1 MDRLPSEYYYDEL
14 PEDAVP
20 LTPQRDEP
28 TSAPARAATPVATVP
43 DSYDELPEGAI
54 PIGSSMGS
62 IAGRAAVRGMRE
74 GISGVSDSGTVAFG
88 NARKLAE
95 KERAPSDDPELDK
108 LLSQKI
114 FEGWSDPNW
123 LVAQI
128 THGLT
133 ASSPTLGGAFIGGAA
148 GSAAGP
154 VGALGGAAVGGG
166 IGAAVQTLGPAYL
179 AARQEGKDHEDAVK
193 QALVET
199 GLASAFGAAMGLAPG
214 VSAFGRTAEGALVK
228 PVSEALLQIFG
239 VQPGLM
245 TAQHAATAGAT
256 GKEITAEDLLQ
267 TAVLGTA
274 TGAAITGV
282 HQALPGRKAA
292 PPVKPKA
299 AVEEVPATGPD
310 TTQTAALAP
319 EAPPVETE
327 APPIT
332 LKAMDPEEARQRI
345 REAMAGNQPPKGTGT
360 GTAPPPAADATVQGN
375 PDSAPTRSETQY
387 PKGTGKKAKEALD
400 RVRSGKNKQPVAE
413 PPAAPSEVPADVA
426 AALERVSGKPATP
439 MAPEEATAI
448 VQNASGAGER
458 LAESL
463 TATPEA
469 LPTPQPEA
477 PKTLDLQQQ
486 KLIAGEVPAQM
497 FTPGE
502 PELPLPPGMK
512 RVETAKGVFH
522 YNPKAKFNGKALSE
536 GKLRALVDRGEE
548 NQILGLGD
556 KTKAQ
561 VGAEAAATSDN
572 IVAAV
577 ERSQDGTEVKAAAA
591 TESDA
596 PRIAE
601 QIQEN
606 ASPGHTVAVEPAA
619 PVVEARKVA
628 TGTPSTEPARSEVK
642 PISDTH
648 IQFGKARIEVQS
660 DGIGYRGLNDK
671 STIFYAKGKGPG
683 TRRGGEASIDQM
695 AERGVPEALRPI
707 FDDYAHGR
715 IDKATVVERL
725 RALEAEYKA
734 KAPEPVV
741 PTRAEKPNPSG
752 DFQDMG
758 GQAIADNMY
767 AALWTKV
774 AAGSVVETGN
784 KPSPL
789 LQAAKMVRDAGG
801 LKTIE
806 DFKAFA
812 KEYADARS
820 GKSGPEFQSAMRA
833 LVDKWSP
840 KAPEPAAAPP
850 VTKAD
855 KAKAVSKQRSEPKP
869 PEETGPK
876 VLRPADE
883 IAKDQERDAALAR
896 GFRAKDDNVAPDFAD
911 KKAQDRFVRLAA
923 AAVADLKEQAPEYYR
938 AAVEAAGQRTRGN
951 SSKNAEHSQT
961 INDAWQRMYEAEQ
974 AGTPRYKPKGAAV
987 GKVEKEIRKAERESA
1002 KGLEKKEKA
1011 PKTVEQL
1018 EAEQK
1023 KAKSKQQ
1030 KGYSEGSA
1038 TRESAELNEQ
1048 ITSTDSSPLSDRSLT
1063 PEEALIEKQRI
1074 IREENG
1080 IYDEEDAAPSAAR
1093 NAPRR
1098 PSQSA
1103 SNVDIEAIKA
1113 RAAERA
1119 KAREPAETTAKITEV
1134 KNGER
1139 KEVEVTRTTEG
1150 RRVELSAED
1159 KAAYLERLNTQ
1170 SVQKELMKLRDAE
1183 AAAQA
1188 GSARK
1193 GPRTKD
1199 NYEDE
1204 LQRARDEVAEDPK
1217 KARDLADKLNG
1228 MTDEQFADW
1237 YWNASRDERLMAQAA
1252 HELKPLDILSNG
1264 ADIKAVLADGY
1275 KRAQD
1280 RIIGDAPAKKLA
1292 GVMGASLH
1300 GLRQGMGSFNRAMVR
1315 LFHDRLVRLIGDM
1328 NVRRLSDK
1336 QMRDLARLDGIEQ
1349 GDVAGM
1355 YARNR
1360 NEILLNNDYQQ
1371 AFQTPTERYWTVMH
1385 EALHGALST
1394 MLDNPRFKAFSEQV
1408 ENLRRFVERKF
1419 NDDAKLRE
1427 TYDGHDV
1434 RYALS
1439 NIHEF
1444 TSGIMENTMFREVL
1458 GQIEL
1463 TPRDLRELGMNNLS
1477 WGGRIKHGLNTFI
1490 ELIRG
1495 ALGMPE
1501 GSRSALEMAI
1511 VSTEKALRQREMIGE
1526 GARFSKG
1533 EGANDYARLSN
1544 DEYAKRFE
1552 HILRS
1557 KFVDRDVAETL
1568 SKILMEELGDKAT
1581 IGRAMPL
1588 INQLAKEYGNPLQG
1602 RPGSKKSAKIQQS
1615 QQEARDTAQGK
1626 APPPPATLG
1635 QTDKSLWQRITGKFT
1650 KSDTAEKLREEL
1662 VNYNRPVEKLGENV
1676 AEKLGRNLTDEE
1688 NFSDQKRLMEPK
1700 ITGALRRFEVNQAR
1714 EIEDVLRAAKKANM
1728 DEKAI
1733 AEALIAYHAEERN
1746 AYIEQKN
1753 GTKNG
1758 SGMTDARA
1766 QEILKGIEGNAA
1778 KKAVF
1783 ERLTKLNDELRE
1795 FALNNE
1801 EGSGLRSKDQAN
1813 GLRKMFK
1820 KYTSLSGF
1828 ADEKL
1833 AEAMGGDDSL
1843 VGRQGLS
1850 VLGREGRETKGRKTL
1865 SENPLYNMVQQA
1877 TRSIERAERNRVLV
1891 SAGEAFRRAG
1901 FAKGDGVY
1909 VAENIGGTPARTIRE
1924 AMLDPRILGFKEEGV
1939 QKFLVFDDA
1948 ETAAAFER
1956 LSPENLHYVL
1966 DKAVNVLNKVKNL
1979 WTHYSPEFL
1988 IRHFVFRYPIEGAMN
2003 LKGLKELGLETG
2015 AMRYFKDS
2023 FSYIADVNRYLQGSE
2038 VKDAKVAKY
2047 IKEMEENGGIVSFR
2061 NISDTLDIKKQA
2073 ARIDSGKV
2081 NKFAEFHEA
2090 WDRTLTAMDSAQRL
2104 ALYIRAREA
2113 DITPQRAAILA
2124 RDATVDFA
2132 RKGKSAGLLSVWSAF
2147 GNVAIQ
2153 TTTRMGKAFAESPNY
2168 RRTIA
2173 GIVAAGAAI
2182 ELANY
2187 MLGGNDKDG
2196 TPWIEKIPSYERIQ
2210 NMILFVPGENDKGMP
2225 RYVKVPLPYPLFGVW
2240 PSGSAMTQAVMN
2252 QLGVSKMG
2260 AGEIGM
2266 RVAHGMAETLTPFGR
2281 NVGNMTALATPE
2293 VVRWMTELSQNKDW
2307 KGDAI
2312 YTSYPKKGMAPSEQ
2326 GRTSTDEGW
2335 KMMARGL
2342 AKIGIDT
2349 YPEAVKHIVDQY
2361 VGAQRR
2367 FVAGAA
2373 GAASDVAS
2381 GDFKPNQIP
2390 GVRLVYGEVDKGKA
2404 DRGRMYNLEN
2414 KSEVSPAE
2422 RRALQATQNGGG
2434 NATDRAL
2441 AQAAARR
2448 TGMEPKQLLAVNS
2461 MFNDVKRYDKEV
2473 RAAPQGSKQRD
2484 AAEKKRQDFLA
2495 GKMKELNDLGVRGGI
2510 DKH

>member
-114 FEGWSDPNW
+114 GEGWSDPNW
-123 LVAQI
+123 WAAQI

-166 IGAAVQTLGPAYL
+166 IGAAAQTLGPSYL

-274 TGAAITGV
+274 TGAAITGA
-282 HQALPGRKAA
+282 HQALPGRRAA
-292 PPVKPKA
+292 PPAKPKA
-299 AVEEVPATGPD
+299 GVEEVPATGPD

-332 LKAMDPEEARQRI
+332 LKAVSADEMRQRI
-345 REAMAGNQPPKGTGT
+345 RELQAGKQPPKGSGT

-375 PDSAPTRSETQY
+375 PDSASTRSETQY

-536 GKLRALVDRGEE
+536 GKLRALVARGEE

-561 VGAEAAATSDN
+561 VGAEAAAKN
-572 IVAAV
+572 EPVVAV
-577 ERSQDGTEVKAAAA
+577 TERTPEGTEVKAAAA
-591 TESDA
+591 SESDA
-596 PRIAE
+596 PRIAD

-606 ASPGHTVAVEPAA
+606 ASEGNTVQTEAPEQVVQQRAEPSPTGLDELGGQAIVDNMYDA
-619 PVVEARKVA
+619 LWNKVTAGNVVETGNKPSPLLQAAKMVRDAGGLKTIEEFKAFAKEYADARSGKSGPEFQSAMRALVDKWSPKA
-628 TGTPSTEPARSEVK
+628 PEPARSEVQ

-695 AERGVPEALRPI
+695 DERGVPEALRPI

-734 KAPEPVV
+734 KAPEP
-741 PTRAEKPNPSG
+741 
-752 DFQDMG
+752 
-758 GQAIADNMY
+758 
-767 AALWTKV
+767 
-774 AAGSVVETGN
+774 
-784 KPSPL
+784 
-789 LQAAKMVRDAGG
+789 
-801 LKTIE
+801 
-806 DFKAFA
+806 
-812 KEYADARS
+812 
-820 GKSGPEFQSAMRA
+820 
-833 LVDKWSP
+833 
-840 KAPEPAAAPP
+840 APVP
-850 VTKAD
+850 VTKAE
-855 KAKAVSKQRSEPKP
+855 KAKAVSKARSEPKP

-951 SSKNAEHSQT
+951 SPKNAEHSQT

-987 GKVEKEIRKAERESA
+987 GKVEKEIRKAEREAS

-1237 YWNASRDERLMAQAA
+1237 YWNASRDERLTAQAA

-1280 RIIGDAPAKKLA
+1280 RIIGDTPAKKLS
-1292 GVMGASLH
+1292 GVMGAALNFA
-1300 GLRQGMGSFNRAMVR
+1300 RKDMGSFNRAMVR
-1315 LFHDRLVRLIGDM
+1315 LFHDRLVRLVGDM

-1336 QMRDLARLDGIEQ
+1336 QMRDLARLDGIED
-1349 GDVAGM
+1349 GDTLGM
-1355 YARNR
+1355 YVRSR
-1360 NEILLNNDYQQ
+1360 NEILINQEYQQ
-1371 AFQTPTERYWTVMH
+1371 AFQTPAERYQTIMH
-1385 EALHGALST
+1385 EALHGALAS
-1394 MLDNPRFKAFSEQV
+1394 MIDSPKYAAFKAQV
-1408 ENLRRFVERKF
+1408 ERLRSFVERKLDNTNAF
-1419 NDDAKLRE
+1419 GK
-1427 TYDGHDV
+1427 YDTEEV

-1439 NIHEF
+1439 NVHEF
-1444 TSGIMENTMFREVL
+1444 TSGLMENFQFRELL
-1458 GQIEL
+1458 GDIEL
-1463 TPRDLRELGMNNLS
+1463 TPADMKALGYADLSTGFMGRVKNGLGA
-1477 WGGRIKHGLNTFI
+1477 FI

-1495 ALGMPE
+1495 ALGMPN
-1501 GSRSALEMAI
+1501 GARSALEMAI
-1511 VSTEKALRQREMIGE
+1511 RHTDEGVRLREKLGE
-1526 GARFSKG
+1526 GARFSEG
-1533 EGANDYARLSN
+1533 EGENAYARLSN

-1557 KFVDRDVAETL
+1557 KFVDRDVAESL

-1662 VNYNRPVEKLGENV
+1662 VNYNRPVEKLGEDV

-1700 ITGALRRFEVNQAR
+1700 ITGALRRFEVNEAR

-1728 DEKAI
+1728 DEEAI

-1753 GTKNG
+1753 GTKDG

-1795 FALNNE
+1795 LTLKNE
-1801 EGSGLRSKDQAN
+1801 EGAGLRSKDQAN

-1891 SAGEAFRRAG
+1891 SAGKSFRRAG

-2003 LKGLKELGLETG
+2003 LKGLKEQGLDTG

-2061 NISDTLDIKKQA
+2061 NISDTLDIKKQMS
-2073 ARIDSGKV
+2073 RIESGKA

-2326 GRTSTDEGW
+2326 GRTGTDEGW

>member
-20 LTPQRDEP
+20 LTPQRDES
-28 TSAPARAATPVATVP
+28 TTAAATPVAAVP
-43 DSYDELPEGAI
+43 DSYDALPEGAI

-74 GISGVSDSGTVAFG
+74 GISGVSESGTVAFG

-95 KERAPSDDPELDK
+95 QDRPPSDDPELDK

-114 FEGWSDPNW
+114 GEGWSDPNW
-123 LVAQI
+123 WAAQI

-148 GSAAGP
+148 GSPAGP
-154 VGALGGAAVGGG
+154 VGALAGAAVGGG
-166 IGAAVQTLGPAYL
+166 VGAAVQTLGPSYL
-179 AARQEGKDHEDAVK
+179 AARQEGKEHEAAVQ

-199 GLASAFGAAMGLAPG
+199 GLASVFGAAMGLAPG

-228 PVSEALLQIFG
+228 PVSEALLQVFG

-245 TAQHAATAGAT
+245 TAQHAVTAGAT
-256 GKEITAEDLLQ
+256 GKEVTAEDLLQ

-274 TGAAITGV
+274 TGAAITGA

-292 PPVKPKA
+292 PPAKPKA

-332 LKAMDPEEARQRI
+332 LKAGSADEMRQRI
-345 REAMAGNQPPKGTGT
+345 RELQAGKQPPKGTGT
-360 GTAPPPAADATVQGN
+360 GTAPPPTADPTVQGN

-387 PKGTGKKAKEALD
+387 PKGAGKKAKETLD
-400 RVRSGKNKQPVAE
+400 RVRSGKNKQPPAE

-426 AALERVSGKPATP
+426 AALERVSGKPTAP

-458 LAESL
+458 LAENL
-463 TATPEA
+463 TSTPEA
-469 LPTPQPEA
+469 QPTPQPEA

-522 YNPKAKFNGKALSE
+522 YNPKAKFNGKNLSE
-536 GKLRALVDRGEE
+536 GKLRALVARGEE

-561 VGAEAAATSDN
+561 VGAEAAAKSEP
-572 IVAAV
+572 IVAVV
-577 ERSQDGTEVKAAAA
+577 ERSPEGTEVKAAAA
-591 TESDA
+591 SESDA

-606 ASPGHTVAVEPAA
+606 ASPGHTTTVEPAA
-619 PVVEARKVA
+619 PVVEARKA
-628 TGTPSTEPARSEVK
+628 QTDAQAPSAEASPAKSEVQ

-683 TRRGGEASIDQM
+683 TRRGGEARIDQM
-695 AERGVPEALRPI
+695 AEHGVPEALRPI

-741 PTRAEKPNPSG
+741 PPRAEKPNPSG

-820 GKSGPEFQSAMRA
+820 GKSGTEFQSAMRA

-840 KAPEPAAAPP
+840 KAPEPAPAPP
-850 VTKAD
+850 VNKAE

-869 PEETGPK
+869 PEDTGPK

-951 SSKNAEHSQT
+951 SPKNAEHSQT

-987 GKVEKEIRKAERESA
+987 GKVEKEIRKAERKDA
-1002 KGLEKKEKA
+1002 KAAQTKEKA
-1011 PKTVEQL
+1011 PKSAEEL
-1018 EAEQK
+1018 AAEQK
-1023 KAKSKQQ
+1023 KAINKQR
-1030 KGYSEGSA
+1030 KGFSEVEAGL
-1038 TRESAELNEQ
+1038 ESAELNEQ
-1048 ITSTDSSPLSDRSLT
+1048 ITSTDSSPLSERSLT

-1074 IREENG
+1074 EREEQG
-1080 IYDEEDAAPSAAR
+1080 IYDEEDATPSTAR

-1103 SNVDIEAIKA
+1103 SNVDIETIKA

-1119 KAREPAETTAKITEV
+1119 QASKPAETTAKITEI

-1139 KEVEVTRTTEG
+1139 KEVEVKRTTEG

-1159 KAAYLERLNTQ
+1159 KAAYLERLNSQ

-1183 AAAQA
+1183 AAAQS
-1188 GSARK
+1188 GSARQGAGAAEK
-1193 GPRTKD
+1193 SKVDLR
-1199 NYEDE
+1199 
-1204 LQRARDEVAEDPK
+1204 RARDEVAADPK
-1217 KARDLADKLNG
+1217 KAKDLIDKLNG
-1228 MTDEQFADW
+1228 MSDAEFADW
-1237 YWNASRDERLMAQAA
+1237 YWNASRDERTFAHAA
-1252 HELKPLDILSNG
+1252 HEMHPLAILSKG
-1264 ADIKAVLADGY
+1264 DHIKGVLADGY

-1280 RIIGDAPAKKLA
+1280 RIIGNTPAKKL
-1292 GVMGASLH
+1292 GSVMGAALH
-1300 GLRQGMGSFNRAMVR
+1300 ATRKDMGPFNRAMVK

-1336 QMRDLARLDGIEQ
+1336 QMRDLSRLDGVED

-1355 YARNR
+1355 YSRNH
-1360 NEILLNNDYQQ
+1360 NEIFLNDDYQQ
-1371 AFQTPTERYWTVMH
+1371 AFQTPAERYWTVMH
-1385 EALHGALST
+1385 EALHGALAT
-1394 MLDNPRFKAFSEQV
+1394 MLDNPRFKAFRDQV
-1408 ENLRRFVERKF
+1408 DNFRRFVERKL
-1419 NDDAKLRE
+1419 DAGGALKDFD
-1427 TYDGHDV
+1427 TKDV
-1434 RYALS
+1434 RYALRDA
-1439 NIHEF
+1439 HEF
-1444 TSGIMENTMFREVL
+1444 TSGLMQNAEFRKLLSE
-1458 GQIEL
+1458 IEI
-1463 TPRDLRELGMNNLS
+1463 TPKELRELGLDHPSFLS
-1477 WGGRIKHGLNTFI
+1477 RVQNGLGAFI
-1490 ELIRG
+1490 ELIHK
-1495 ALGMPE
+1495 ALGTPK
-1501 GSRSALEMAI
+1501 GTRSALEIAI
-1511 VSTEKALRQREMIGE
+1511 RATDRGVRLREKLGK

-1533 EGANDYARLSN
+1533 EGANLHARLSN
-1544 DEYAKRFE
+1544 EEYSGRFE
-1552 HILRS
+1552 RELRARG
-1557 KFVDRDVAETL
+1557 VDQKVATEL

-1581 IGRAMPL
+1581 IGRAIPL
-1588 INQLAKEYGNPLQG
+1588 IKELAKEYGKPLEG
-1602 RPGSKKSAKIQQS
+1602 RPGSKKAAEIQQS
-1615 QQEARDTAQGK
+1615 QQEARDTAQGR

-1635 QTDKSLWQRITGKFT
+1635 QTDKSIWQRITGKFT

-1662 VNYNRPVEKLGENV
+1662 VDYNRPVEKLGEE
-1676 AEKLGRNLTDEE
+1676 AATKLGRNLMDEE
-1688 NFSDQKRLMEPK
+1688 NFFEQKRLMEPK
-1700 ITGALRRFEVNQAR
+1700 ITGALRRFEFKQAR
-1714 EIEDVLRAAKKANM
+1714 EAKDTIRAAKKAGM
-1728 DEKAI
+1728 SEQEI

-1746 AYIEQKN
+1746 AYLAEKS
-1753 GTKNG
+1753 GTKDG
-1758 SGMTDARA
+1758 SGMSDEKA
-1766 QEILKGIEGNAA
+1766 QKILKGIADDPA

-1795 FALNNE
+1795 FALKNDE
-1801 EGSGLRSKDQAN
+1801 ASGLRSKDQAN

-1833 AEAMGGDDSL
+1833 AETIGGDDSL

-1850 VLGREGRETKGRKTL
+1850 VLGREGREAKGRKTL

-1877 TRSIERAERNRVLV
+1877 TRSIERAERNRVLA
-1891 SAGEAFRRAG
+1891 SAAETFRRAG

-1909 VAENIGGTPARTIRE
+1909 VAENIGGTPARTVRE

-2003 LKGLKELGLETG
+2003 LKGLKELGVETG
-2015 AMRYFKDS
+2015 AMSYFKDS

-2038 VKDAKVAKY
+2038 VKDAKVAEY
-2047 IKEMEENGGIVSFR
+2047 IKEMEENGGVVSFR

-2113 DITPQRAAILA
+2113 DISPQRAAILA

-2153 TTTRMGKAFAESPNY
+2153 TTARMGKAFAESPNY

-2225 RYVKVPLPYPLFGVW
+2225 RYIKVPLPYPLFGVW
-2240 PSGSAMTQAVMN
+2240 PSGSAMTQAAMG

-2312 YTSYPKKGMAPSEQ
+2312 YTSFPKKGMSPSEQ
-2326 GRTSTDEGW
+2326 GRTGTDEGW

-2373 GAASDVAS
+2373 GAASDIAS
-2381 GDFKPNQIP
+2381 GEFKPNQIP
-2390 GVRLVYGEVDKGKA
+2390 GMRLVYGEVDKGKA